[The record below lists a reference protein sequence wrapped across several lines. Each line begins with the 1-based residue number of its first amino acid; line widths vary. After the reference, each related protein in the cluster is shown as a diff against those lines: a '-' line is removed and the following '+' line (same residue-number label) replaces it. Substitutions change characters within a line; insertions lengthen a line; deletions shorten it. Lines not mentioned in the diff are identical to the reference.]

1 MTFSENDGELIHLVK
16 TKSEAKCESK
26 DEKKLDSCVC
36 RSRMQKRHILAIWA
50 FFGIGTM
57 YAMRV
62 GLSVALVAMVNN
74 TASTKNESQNNE
86 CIGPNYTTKQDVGQ
100 SGEFSWNEK
109 TQGWVLGAF
118 FYGYIITQIP
128 GGYLATRF
136 GAKRLLAVGLFCT
149 STMTMLIPMAGRLH
163 VGVLIVLRVVGG
175 LGEGVT
181 FPGMYVLWGNWAPT
195 LERSQLTGFVI
206 AGSSF
211 GIVFGMPIS
220 GILCDSRLLGG
231 WPSVF
236 YVFGGLGLLWFVFW
250 MWIIH
255 ETPADHPTITKAE
268 RQYIEESIGEKEYL
282 PTPWKKILTC
292 PALWGIAA
300 AHFAENWL
308 LYMILTSLPTYMKNI
323 LKFDMKSIGFLSG
336 MPYLL
341 SWFIQMVSSYFAD
354 YLRANHYLSTQRT
367 RQLFTTAGFLIPAV
381 LIVGVGYTGC
391 DHTLAVVL
399 LALTLGTSA
408 LTTPGYVVNPLD
420 IAPKFAGILLG
431 ITNTVATIPG
441 FVAPIVV
448 GVLTNHNETS
458 GQWRIIFFI
467 SAGIILL
474 GAAIFALLARGEEM
488 PWSRKNSETD
498 IIIEP

>member
-1 MTFSENDGELIHLVK
+1 MPILSQELHEQDGSMNFSEKDGEVIYLVQR
-16 TKSEAKCESK
+16 KSEANCESK
-26 DEKKLDSCVC
+26 DEILDSCVGVLGG
-36 RSRMQKRHILAIWA
+36 SR
-50 FFGIGTM
+50 
-57 YAMRV
+57 
-62 GLSVALVAMVNN
+62 
-74 TASTKNESQNNE
+74 
-86 CIGPNYTTKQDVGQ
+86 CQ

-136 GAKRLLAVGLFCT
+136 GAKRLLAVGLVCT
-149 STMTMLIPMAGRLH
+149 STMTLLIPLAGRLH
-163 VGVLIVLRVVGG
+163 VGVLIALRVVSGS
-175 LGEGVT
+175 GEFDTDEDSSKSEDNVQSSD
-181 FPGMYVLWGNWAPT
+181 
-195 LERSQLTGFVI
+195 ER
-206 AGSSF
+206 SSF

-220 GILCDSRLLGG
+220 GILSDSSFLGV

-236 YVFGGLGLLWFVFW
+236 YVFGGLGLLWIVFW

-268 RQYIEESIGEKEYL
+268 QQYTEASTGKKEYL
-282 PTPWKKILTC
+282 STPWKKILTC
-292 PALWGIAA
+292 SALWGIAA
-300 AHFAENWL
+300 AHFAEYWL
-308 LYMILTSLPTYMKNI
+308 FFMTMTCLPAYMKNI

-336 MPYLL
+336 LPYLL
-341 SWFIQMVSSYFAD
+341 LWFMQAVSSCFAD
-354 YLRANHYLSTQRT
+354 FLRANHYLSTQMT
-367 RQLFTTAGFLIPAV
+367 RKIFTTAGFLLPAV

-399 LALTLGTSA
+399 LALTLGTSG
-408 LTTPGYVVNPLD
+408 LTTPGYVVCQNLR
-420 IAPKFAGILLG
+420 ILLACQCVRILFG
-431 ITNTVATIPG
+431 ITNTLATIPR

-467 SAGIILL
+467 SSGIIVA

-488 PWSRKNSETD
+488 PWSGENSETD